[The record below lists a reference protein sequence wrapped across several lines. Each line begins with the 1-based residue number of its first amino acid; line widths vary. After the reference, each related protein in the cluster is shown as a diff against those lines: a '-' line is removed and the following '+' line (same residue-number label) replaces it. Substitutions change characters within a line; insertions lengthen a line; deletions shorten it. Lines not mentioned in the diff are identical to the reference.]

1 MSLALGLA
9 LSHMAHAQSL
19 VDLFGAAKQYDA
31 TYRGAQAQYE
41 ANKAKADQV
50 ISAIFPTINLQ
61 TNATRTHA
69 NANSTSSTFTF
80 DRYYSTPNMVLSLN
94 QPLYRP
100 ANLLQYEQ
108 SKLQL
113 AQAVQTLVVAEQDLI
128 VRVSQAYF
136 DVLASQ
142 DSLSFVLAQK
152 AAVAEQLAAAKRNF
166 EVGTAT
172 ITDTREAEA
181 RFDLVKAQEI
191 AARNDLS
198 VKQLALETVTGV
210 VGAKPV
216 PLGVK
221 EAPSRMVPGHV
232 DEFLQQAQAAHP
244 NIRTAELALNVAKME
259 IDRAKAGHLP
269 TVDLTMQQN
278 NQYNYG
284 GTSGNAS
291 TNQTYWFHA
300 ATVGV
305 QMTLPLFSGFSVQ
318 NRIKETVALTDKAEQ
333 DLQAA
338 RRSVTQGTKS
348 AFLNLASGLGQVNA
362 LQAAEDSSQLALDA
376 NKLGYNVGVRI
387 NIDVLNSQSQLYQTK
402 RDLAQARYNVLM
414 GALKLRQANGTLKPE
429 DLSSVNALL
438 K

>member
-9 LSHMAHAQSL
+9 LSHTVHAQSL

-113 AQAVQTLVVAEQDLI
+113 AQAVQTLVTAEQDLI

-136 DVLASQ
+136 DVLVSQ

-216 PLGVK
+216 PSIKLATNTPMYTRLTEDMDYNCGVLL
-221 EAPSRMVPGHV
+221 
-232 DEFLQQAQAAHP
+232 D
-244 NIRTAELALNVAKME
+244 
-259 IDRAKAGHLP
+259 
-269 TVDLTMQQN
+269 
-278 NQYNYG
+278 
-284 GTSGNAS
+284 GTSTMPEVAQGIFDLICRVAS
-291 TNQTYWFHA
+291 
-300 ATVGV
+300 GE
-305 QMTLPLFSGFSVQ
+305 
-318 NRIKETVALTDKAEQ
+318 R
-333 DLQAA
+333 
-338 RRSVTQGTKS
+338 TKS
-348 AFLNLASGLGQVNA
+348 ELLGLGDHEFVPWNI
-362 LQAAEDSSQLALDA
+362 
-376 NKLGYNVGVRI
+376 GVT
-387 NIDVLNSQSQLYQTK
+387 S
-402 RDLAQARYNVLM
+402 
-414 GALKLRQANGTLKPE
+414 
-429 DLSSVNALL
+429 
-438 K
+438 